1 MLVMIIINTAIWRML
16 SEVDFFYWQIHKQ
29 RTVRINI
36 KFEHQPYSNHEL
48 NIFLQTIYIYH
59 LLNPQII
66 PRKKYLPTI
75 RKPPY
80 TKHTKMQIISFQC
93 WQRIVHKKVFTIVF
107 KQTGHVNYLHLWKL
121 AFWITLQVAINLNT
135 VLHGNFHRKKVEH

>member
-1 MLVMIIINTAIWRML
+1 MIINTAIMANVIWGR
-16 SEVDFFYWQIHKQ
+16 FFYWQIHEQ
-29 RTVRINI
+29 RTAWINI

-48 NIFLQTIYIYH
+48 KIFLQVTIYIY
-59 LLNPQII
+59 I
-66 PRKKYLPTI
+66 PSFKSQNYTTKKYLPTI

-93 WQRIVHKKVFTIVF
+93 WHRVVHKKVFTIVF

-121 AFWITLQVAINLNT
+121 AFWITFQVAINLNT